1 MIYYNQIKEK
11 EGLNMAGVG
20 ITKRVKIN
28 FNEHE
33 LRALIAWTE
42 SLSDS
47 DVEIFWKLKE
57 KAKRARK
64 SLRCQ

>member
-1 MIYYNQIKEK
+1 
-11 EGLNMAGVG
+11 MAGVG